1 MSLFTQ
7 HDLRICT
14 EVRGMLRIVKVVILV
29 QFYRI
34 VGKNKQTQ
42 KQTEIVKACLDFFF
56 FFTSRNAE
64 KKNPQHSGAQIECVM
79 SKCMIQTQ
87 QETAQRLENE
97 SYSGS
102 L

>member
-56 FFTSRNAE
+56 SSPLETR
-64 KKNPQHSGAQIECVM
+64 KKKTPSIVELKLSV
-79 SKCMIQTQ
+79 
-87 QETAQRLENE
+87 
-97 SYSGS
+97 
-102 L
+102 